1 MVVRRAVGKLS
12 GRMVFLAEANRGA
25 IIGKDHKDMF
35 CISLFNDSIP
45 KNACFTFPFHDVIAN
60 GVIIDQ
66 ERVLGD

>member
-25 IIGKDHKDMF
+25 IIGKDHK
-35 CISLFNDSIP
+35 
-45 KNACFTFPFHDVIAN
+45 NACFTCPVHDVIAN
-60 GVIIDQ
+60 DVIIDQ